1 MKLVAYTR
9 VSSDSQAENT
19 SLDDQKSRL
28 MSYAHA
34 YGHEVVQTFVEVG
47 SGASMDKR
55 PEFLKAIAAMKNG
68 EADGVIALKLD
79 RIGRNT
85 RDILALVDDVLK
97 PYKKALILL
106 DVGVDTSTPAG
117 EMVLTML
124 AAMAQMERQ
133 TIEERTKRGRKVKHE
148 AGGYAFGAPQ
158 IGQKAEG
165 GALVPDEAEQATIEL
180 IRKHRRAGKSPQAIA
195 DYLNASNHPT
205 KRGGRWQHTT
215 VRNVLKR
222 ITA

>member
-28 MSYAHA
+28 LSYAHA
-34 YGHEVVQTFVEVG
+34 MGHEVVQVFTEVG
-47 SGASMDKR
+47 SGSSMDKR
-55 PEFLKAIAAMKNG
+55 PEFQKAVEVMTSGN
-68 EADGVIALKLD
+68 ADGIIALKLD

-85 RDILALVDDVLK
+85 RDILALVGDVLK
-97 PYKKALILL
+97 PLGKALILL

-133 TIEERTKRGRKVKHE
+133 MIEERTKRGRQVKHE
-148 AGGYAFGAPQ
+148 KGGYAFGAPQ
-158 IGQKAEG
+158 IGQQAVG
-165 GALVPDEAEQATIEL
+165 GALVIDEAEQAIIEV

-195 DYLNASNHPT
+195 DFLNQNSYPT
-205 KRGGRWQHTT
+205 KRGGQWQHST